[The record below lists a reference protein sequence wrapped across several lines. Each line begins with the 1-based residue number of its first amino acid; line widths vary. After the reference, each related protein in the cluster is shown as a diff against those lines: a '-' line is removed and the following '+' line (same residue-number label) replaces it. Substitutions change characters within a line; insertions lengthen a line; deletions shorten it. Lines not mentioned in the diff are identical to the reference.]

1 MKNKLHHF
9 IKANPLFSILLC
21 FFFVLHG
28 FTQHY
33 DFIPVK
39 DSLLLTGLYIF
50 VTLVITGLCW
60 LFYRNLIKSALVSS
74 FIMAYHF
81 FFGAVHDFLKKYF
94 EGAFITKY
102 SFILPV

>member
-1 MKNKLHHF
+1 MKNKLLPF
-9 IKANPLFSILLC
+9 IKTIPIFSILLC

-28 FTQHY
+28 FTQNY

-50 VTLVITGLCW
+50 VTLVITGLCR
-60 LFYRNLIKSALVSS
+60 LFYRNFIKSALVAF
-74 FIMAYHF
+74 FIMAFHF

-94 EGAFITKY
+94 EGAF
-102 SFILPV
+102 